1 MQAPS
6 NCLHTPYNRFPT
18 PSNCFPTPP
27 TCFPTPSNSF
37 PMPYTCHPVPINCS
51 PMPLN
56 RCHTPYNRSPTPSTC
71 PHRESIGLSRPSEW
85 PFLAKNRRFSGVFAY
100 ISLISAK
107 DGRRGGR
114 LKRKY
119 LLSPA
124 ETAEGQPNGR
134 RFVVPDGTR
143 PVQRALPP
151 MNRWAIL
158 FRPAGLGEKERGCVE
173 DQPQRARCGTGRRNF
188 TKALR
193 LVLCTQPRSAV
204 CDCAAGADGRREEL
218 PKRMTRA
225 S

>member
-6 NCLHTPYNRFPT
+6 NCLHTPSNRFLT

-27 TCFPTPSNSF
+27 ACFSTPSNSF
-37 PMPYTCHPVPINCS
+37 PMPSTCRPVPINCS

-56 RCHTPYNRSPTPSTC
+56 RCHTPYNRSPTPFTC
-71 PHRESIGLSRPSEW
+71 LHRESIGLSRPSEW
-85 PFLAKNRRFSGVFAY
+85 PFLAKNRRFSGVCAH

-151 MNRWAIL
+151 MNRRAIL
-158 FRPAGLGEKERGCVE
+158 FRPAGLGSVGMAPRG
-173 DQPQRARCGTGRRNF
+173 RTAG
-188 TKALR
+188 
-193 LVLCTQPRSAV
+193 
-204 CDCAAGADGRREEL
+204 AAGR
-218 PKRMTRA
+218 KRGEKFSQARQP
-225 S
+225 